1 MRNIVVALII
11 IIAGLALWRY
21 YGGTSSQPANNPSN
35 PIVTI
40 HTTMGDI
47 KLELF
52 ADKTP
57 LTVKNFTDLAGT
69 GFYNDTLFHRV
80 IPGFMIQGGDP
91 NTRAGE
97 PESFGTGGPGYT
109 MPDEFVP
116 GLSNVAG
123 TIAMA
128 NIGQPNTGGSQFFIS
143 VANNSFLDGKHT
155 VFGKVLEGM
164 DVVNKIVN
172 VPQTGNPTNR
182 PLDPIRI
189 DSVTIE

>member
-1 MRNIVVALII
+1 MRNLIIAAVI

-21 YGGTSSQPANNPSN
+21 YGGTPAQPSTNSNN

-40 HTTMGDI
+40 HTTKGDI

-57 LTVKNFTDLAGT
+57 ITVQNFTDLVSK

-97 PESFGTGGPGYT
+97 PETYGTGGPGYT
-109 MPDEFVP
+109 IADEFVP
-116 GLSNVAG
+116 GLSNVVG

-128 NIGQPNTGGSQFFIS
+128 NTNQPHTGGSQFFIS
-143 VANNSFLDGKHT
+143 VGNNSFLDGKHT

-164 DVVNKIVN
+164 GVVDKIVS
-172 VPQTGNPTNR
+172 VPQTGEPSNR
-182 PLDPIRI
+182 PLDPVRI
-189 DSVTIE
+189 DSIDVE